1 MDYMKTF
8 KDLCESLTPKSV
20 TIAVSRCNPFSTA
33 HLQLVEQLNTHSRL
47 TESLPVFFINKTN
60 DNILTEDFKSSWS
73 RAASPDTA
81 FISVDEGYIEFT
93 KDVSKKYSIL
103 NIIISSNNFTELS
116 EKIHSQLDN
125 LFTEVNVIEF
135 SGESLD
141 EAESRIKELAKN
153 NDYDNFKQEF
163 PEGTDTQSLFDKLK
177 PAEIVESTPEREE
190 FFKGQYQVGDFVV
203 SHDDL
208 LEVLYVGANY
218 ITVINE
224 QNELYKVW
232 PKDVKLTES
241 RFTPKYF
248 KIHEELFNETL
259 KDFNDGKFTDK
270 LALITAHKKL
280 EEYIKDNDVEKFNKF
295 KILIENINQTER
307 FKTMITEE
315 EMKLI
320 TPAEKLEAAKLIA
333 NSFKVTEGSTPE
345 ELINNTIEKYNKKD
359 KTEEVSASFHRM
371 LAIAT
376 SLGIN
381 FNLDLLKED
390 LTEATHTVSYIDRE
404 YQTKT
409 KSFKDREGDA
419 PDNGLNRAKDHIKKL
434 ESEHEKSQYG
444 TIRGK
449 IKLVSENTSIP
460 TADYKLSKDGKKYPA
475 HRIVIKNDERDK
487 VQESLENKEPMNHL
501 DPQPNY
507 SDHEQIDTLA
517 LDHSEESDK
526 DLENISDAELDTLI
540 ITHLT
545 DDDYLDT
552 YDMTDLDVIDE
563 ETGEVYSASPE
574 ESQLNEVLSRMER
587 LKSRIR
593 FHRTE
598 SKRARKMK
606 IALNKKSDQKTLVKR
621 ARRLAVKALELRL
634 ARKPLNTLSI
644 SEKERIEARIAKA
657 KPILNRLTIRLLP
670 KIRKLESDRLH
681 EGIEV

>member
-1 MDYMKTF
+1 MDSMKNF
-8 KDLCESLTPKSV
+8 KDLLKSTSPKSV
-20 TIAVSRCNPFSTA
+20 TIAVSRCNPFSSA
-33 HLQLVEQLNTHSRL
+33 HLKLAEQLRSQSSI
-47 TESLPVFFINKTN
+47 TESLPVFFISKTN
-60 DNILTEDFKSSWS
+60 DNLLTPEFKESWCRS
-73 RAASPDTA
+73 VSPDTA
-81 FISVDEGYIEFT
+81 FMHSPDGYIEFV
-93 KDVSKKYSIL
+93 KSISKTHKIVT
-103 NIIISSNNFTELS
+103 IIISSNKFDELS
-116 EKIHSQLDN
+116 DKLHSQLDN
-125 LFTEVNVIEF
+125 LFIKVNVIPF

-141 EAESRIKELAKN
+141 NVESRIKELASK
-153 NDYDNFKQEF
+153 NDYDNFKLEF
-163 PEGTDTQSLFDKLK
+163 PESVNTQELFDKLK
-177 PAEIVESTPEREE
+177 PESIVESTPEREE

-208 LEVLYVGANY
+208 LEVLYIGANY

-224 QNELYKVW
+224 SNEIQKLW
-232 PKDVKLTES
+232 PKDVQLTEAK
-241 RFTPKYF
+241 FTPNYF
-248 KIHEELFNETL
+248 SVYKDLFNESL
-259 KDFNDGKFTDK
+259 NAFNMGAFTDK

-280 EEYIKDNDVEKFNKF
+280 EEYTKNNDVEQFNKF
-295 KILIENINQTER
+295 KTLIENINQTER
-307 FKTMITEE
+307 FKAMITEE

-333 NSFKVTEGSTPE
+333 NSFKVTEGETPE

-359 KTEEVSASFHRM
+359 KSEEVTASFHRM

-381 FNLDLLKED
+381 FNLDLLKEN
-390 LTEATHTVSYIDRE
+390 TVIATS
-404 YQTKT
+404 
-409 KSFKDREGDA
+409 
-419 PDNGLNRAKDHIKKL
+419 
-434 ESEHEKSQYG
+434 
-444 TIRGK
+444 
-449 IKLVSENTSIP
+449 
-460 TADYKLSKDGKKYPA
+460 DYKLSKDGKKYPA
-475 HRIVIKNDERDK
+475 HRIVIKNDVRQK
-487 VQESLENKEPMNHL
+487 VEEAKEAMNHL
-501 DPQPNY
+501 DLQPNY

-526 DLENISDAELDTLI
+526 DLENISDAELDILI

-598 SKRARKMK
+598 SKRMRKMK
-606 IALNKKSDQKTLVKR
+606 IALNKKSDQKTLIKR

-657 KPILNRLTIRLLP
+657 KPILNRLTIRLMP

-681 EGIEV
+681 EGFVV